1 VKNKKSQGCMKL
13 QQKVLNLAKHKST
26 QKLLTYKEL
35 QKIAMIMFDNETVR
49 LFDDNY
55 SIAVSM
61 RRKTKKKGLR
71 KKKKKKKEEER
82 YLNLMMKPPLIE
94 EVPQTRIVL
103 HFEQIENFFE
113 TKIE

>member
-13 QQKVLNLAKHKST
+13 QQMALNLAKHKSM

-35 QKIAMIMFDNETVR
+35 QRIAMIMFDNETVR

-61 RRKTKKKGLR
+61 RRRKKKGLR
-71 KKKKKKKEEER
+71 KKKK
-82 YLNLMMKPPLIE
+82 
-94 EVPQTRIVL
+94 
-103 HFEQIENFFE
+103 
-113 TKIE
+113 